1 MYINKK
7 DYTGE
12 SARMGQTAEDL
23 FENWLK
29 EHQRKYRKATLSE
42 QYKHIDF
49 IINSEKLNKDIK
61 IDVKAS
67 KKVNRNDTSTNNDIL
82 WVEFKNVQGK
92 NGWLYGE
99 NDYIAFHKS
108 DENCFYLVE
117 TQELAKV
124 CENICNQGI
133 TLYSKDAL
141 YHRYTRKGRKDE
153 LSMIYFD
160 DLKKCNYTIIKLGEN

>member
-29 EHQRKYRKATLSE
+29 LNNRKYRKATLSE
-42 QYKHIDF
+42 QFKHIDF
-49 IINSEKLNKDIK
+49 IVNSDKLKKEIK

-67 KKVNRNDTSTNNDIL
+67 KKVNRKDEAENTNFL

-92 NGWLYGE
+92 NG
-99 NDYIAFHKS
+99 
-108 DENCFYLVE
+108 
-117 TQELAKV
+117 
-124 CENICNQGI
+124 
-133 TLYSKDAL
+133 
-141 YHRYTRKGRKDE
+141 
-153 LSMIYFD
+153 
-160 DLKKCNYTIIKLGEN
+160 

>member
-99 NDYIAFHKS
+99 K
-108 DENCFYLVE
+108 
-117 TQELAKV
+117 
-124 CENICNQGI
+124 
-133 TLYSKDAL
+133 
-141 YHRYTRKGRKDE
+141 
-153 LSMIYFD
+153 
-160 DLKKCNYTIIKLGEN
+160 

>member
-29 EHQRKYRKATLSE
+29 LNNRKYRKATLSE
-42 QYKHIDF
+42 QFKHIDF
-49 IINSEKLNKDIK
+49 IVNSDKLKKEIK
-61 IDVKAS
+61 IDVKVS
-67 KKVNRNDTSTNNDIL
+67 KKVNRKDEAENTNFL

-99 NDYIAFHKS
+99 NDFIAFHKI

-117 TQELAKV
+117 TKELAKL
-124 CENICNQGI
+124 CEKICNQGNA
-133 TLYSKDAL
+133 LYSKDAL
-141 YHRYTRKGRKDE
+141 YHRYTRNGRKDE

-160 DLKKCNYTIIKLGEN
+160 DIKKCNYSIIKLGEN